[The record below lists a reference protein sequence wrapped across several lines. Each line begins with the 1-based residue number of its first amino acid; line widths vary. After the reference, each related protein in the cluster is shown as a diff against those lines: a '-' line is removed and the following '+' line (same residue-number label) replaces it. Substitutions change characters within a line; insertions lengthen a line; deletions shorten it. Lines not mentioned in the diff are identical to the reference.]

1 MGIPTLFANEQLP
14 FANSLN
20 KDNQAYLLAMSYKQM
35 YKLMCSLD
43 AMLIYIKEQL
53 DEQANLLNVIVISS
67 TCNTI
72 SCLCR

>member
-43 AMLIYIKEQL
+43 AMLIYIKEQI